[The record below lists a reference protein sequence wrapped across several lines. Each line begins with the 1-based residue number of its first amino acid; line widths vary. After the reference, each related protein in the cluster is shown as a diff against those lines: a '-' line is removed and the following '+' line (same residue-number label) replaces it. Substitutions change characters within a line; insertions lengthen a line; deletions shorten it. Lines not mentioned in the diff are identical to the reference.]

1 MQANKTLLKEAVEE
15 TGKKDFDIQYEYVPS
30 EQSEIRL
37 QSVFE
42 MIFEKIIKAEEY
54 NQSQQYLNAANKL

>member
-1 MQANKTLLKEAVEE
+1 MQANKTLPKEAIEE
-15 TGKKDFDIQYEYVPS
+15 AGKKDFDIQYECIPT

-37 QSVFE
+37 QKVYE

-54 NQSQQYLNAANKL
+54 GQTNQKYLNV